1 MQWGLINIQS
11 GTDLGIK
18 ETENAVKMVKN
29 EAAADANIIY
39 GPDIDDRFGDE
50 VIVTIIAAG
59 FKDLDPTKEQ
69 KTKLAILHSNHC
81 CSCY

>member
-1 MQWGLINIQS
+1 
-11 GTDLGIK
+11 
-18 ETENAVKMVKN
+18 MVKN

-39 GPDIDDRFGDE
+39 GHDIDDRFGDE

-69 KTKLAILHSNHC
+69 N
-81 CSCY
+81 